1 MIRLREDFDETLFV
15 CFAAGGASFSA
26 GQALAATISIGD
38 VQDATIYQN
47 NPNNSSGQGP
57 GLFAGT
63 NGADFSRHGL
73 LQFNIAGN
81 VPSGATITGVQ
92 LTLVLG
98 QIAGSGGG
106 GSGGTSTSTIEV
118 HDVTASWGEPG
129 PQVAA
134 TNNLG
139 GSGQG
144 VAAETGDVTW
154 AARFFNE
161 SPAQPWTTPGGD
173 FATAASASVSVTGA
187 VGTSYNW
194 SSAAMISD
202 VQGWLNN
209 PATDFGWALV
219 NADEVDATDF
229 RAFYSQRTDSVIPSP
244 ADDYLYT
251 GPRTGN
257 NGDAGDW
264 WLCAV
269 RGKPAAPASAD
280 QPNIDRLCPSGT
292 AVQH

>member
-1 MIRLREDFDETLFV
+1 MIRLGEDFDETLFV
-15 CFAAGGASFSA
+15 CFAAGWALSFSA
-26 GQALAATISIGD
+26 GPRFMLRRFLSETSKTGPSIK
-38 VQDATIYQN
+38 N

-63 NGADFSRHGL
+63 NGTDSPRHGL
-73 LQFNIAGN
+73 IQFNIAGN

-106 GSGGTSTSTIEV
+106 GSGGTNTSTIEV

-173 FATAASASVSVTGA
+173 FATAASASVSVTN
-187 VGTSYNW
+187 GT
-194 SSAAMISD
+194 
-202 VQGWLNN
+202 
-209 PATDFGWALV
+209 
-219 NADEVDATDF
+219 
-229 RAFYSQRTDSVIPSP
+229 
-244 ADDYLYT
+244 
-251 GPRTGN
+251 
-257 NGDAGDW
+257 
-264 WLCAV
+264 
-269 RGKPAAPASAD
+269 
-280 QPNIDRLCPSGT
+280 
-292 AVQH
+292 